1 MAKSAI
7 VQGSPIKKSE
17 WKKDFK
23 RHKMLYLLS
32 LPTLIFLI
40 IFHYIPIYGIQLAFK
55 DFFAMRG
62 IWGSPWIGFENFER
76 FFRSYYFW
84 DLMKNTLGINIY
96 ELLVS
101 FPAPIFLA
109 ILLNEVT
116 KSKFKKSVQMV
127 TYAPHFISTVVLVGI
142 ISIFMSQ
149 ETGLINVLI
158 KSLGFE
164 PIPFLTSARWFKT
177 IFVFSGIWQ
186 SVGWGSIIYMAT
198 LTGIDPQTVE
208 AAIVDG
214 ATKLQRIWHI
224 SIPGI
229 MPTATILLI
238 LKVGRIMGVG
248 FEKVFLLQNPLN
260 QSSSDVIST
269 FVYRVGLVGADY
281 SFAVSVGLFNSVINC
296 IMLVAVNAI
305 SRRVSETSLW

>member
-7 VQGSPIKKSE
+7 VQGSPIKKSG

-296 IMLVAVNAI
+296 IMLVTVNAI